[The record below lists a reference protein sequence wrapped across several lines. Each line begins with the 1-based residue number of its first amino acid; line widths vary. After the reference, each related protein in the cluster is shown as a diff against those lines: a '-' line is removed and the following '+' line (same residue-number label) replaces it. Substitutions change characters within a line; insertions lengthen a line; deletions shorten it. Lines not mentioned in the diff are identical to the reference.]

1 MAQDIDSAGSS
12 RRLLPFLRTLAIAL
26 GIVLV
31 LFAMYEAVERVWLH
45 DVDMETLHILHRI
58 RGLLAALVAAS
69 FVGWFIIR
77 KSQPLL
83 TSALAPGE
91 WATGAR
97 PRETERTLV
106 YARWFIQMRWIAV
119 VVAFTLIVVTVQV
132 VELLPLVVWWP
143 LIMTVIVLVL
153 LNLVYTEL
161 ARQKRTNK
169 RLLAFQAYADLL
181 ILTVLLHFSGSLEN
195 PLAPLMLF
203 HVIIAGIILSRRQC
217 YAVAIVGGAFFAILA
232 TLELTGVVHH
242 YTLGIF
248 PHIEDGGHLT
258 HAAQEPMYV
267 VSQVVLH
274 VTILL
279 LTAFFVTTLSD
290 RLRRDE
296 RQLERY
302 AERISTERQLLSQ
315 ALDTTGTALC
325 VCDHNLVPT
334 WNNRQWNT
342 WFGNV
347 PIDSTIHREIYGAKS
362 PARQTMEDGQVRVFE
377 MPFEEQAPAEGAGDP
392 GRTLLTT
399 TAPLMNQDGEI
410 NRVVQLAQDITEQ
423 KRTQAALIRA
433 DKLAAVGEM
442 AGEVAHE
449 INNPIAIISAKAR
462 LLLAN
467 HRSDISD
474 TVAEELAKVTDMA
487 DRIARITQ
495 GMLSYSRPSAATRFE
510 LDARMPVRKAL
521 MLIEQRAR
529 NNNVQINDRLP
540 DRALDVMANAD
551 ELEQVFLN
559 IFLNS
564 MDAMP
569 EGGSLDVSASSVAD
583 QHEIVVEDTGWGVDD
598 EIQERV
604 FDPFFTTKVEG
615 EGTGLGLS
623 ICVGLVRSHGGTIE
637 LWSEKGR
644 GTRTTVTLPV
654 HVSVEVNKQ
663 YG

>member
-1 MAQDIDSAGSS
+1 MAQESDTKDRS
-12 RRLLPFLRTLAIAL
+12 RYLFPFLRTVAVAL

-31 LFAMYEAVERVWLH
+31 LFAAYEAVERVWLA
-45 DVDMETLHILHRI
+45 DVDMETLHMLHRI
-58 RGLLAALVAAS
+58 RGLLAALIAAS
-69 FVGWFIIR
+69 LVGWFIIR

-83 TSALAPGE
+83 TTALAPEE

-97 PRETERTLV
+97 SREGERIMV

-119 VVAFTLIVVTVQV
+119 VVAFTLILVTVRV
-132 VELLPLVVWWP
+132 VELLPMVVWWP
-143 LIMTVIVLVL
+143 LIVTVAVLVC
-153 LNLVYTEL
+153 LNLVYTAL
-161 ARQKRTNK
+161 VKLRHVSKK
-169 RLLAFQAYADLL
+169 FLAFQAYADLL

-203 HVIIAGIILSRRQC
+203 HVIIAGIILSRQQC
-217 YAVAIVGGAFFAILA
+217 FAVAIVGGLLFSLLA

-248 PHIEDGGHLT
+248 PHMEDEGHLT

-296 RQLERY
+296 WQLERY

-334 WNNRQWNT
+334 WHNKQWSA
-342 WFGNV
+342 WFGDV
-347 PIDSTIHREIYGAKS
+347 PVDSTMYGQIYGADSRAGK
-362 PARQTMEDGQVRVFE
+362 TVTDGQVRVFE
-377 MPFEEQAPAEGAGDP
+377 MVLEDQVAVDHPDDG

-449 INNPIAIISAKAR
+449 VNNPIAIISAKAR

-467 HRSDISD
+467 HRGEISD
-474 TVAEELAKVTDMA
+474 KVAGELVKVTDMA

-495 GMLSYSRPSAATRFE
+495 GMLSYSRPSAAARLA
-510 LDARMPVRKAL
+510 LDARMPIRHAL
-521 MLIEQRAR
+521 ELVEQRASKAS
-529 NNNVQINDRLP
+529 VEINDHLP
-540 DRALDVMANAD
+540 DRCLDVMANAD

-564 MDAMP
+564 VDAMP
-569 EGGSLDVSASSVAD
+569 EGGRLDVSATCVEG
-583 QHEIVVEDTGWGVDD
+583 QHNIVVEDTGLGIDSA
-598 EIQERV
+598 IQERV
-604 FDPFFTTKVEG
+604 FDPFFTTRAVG

-623 ICVGLVRSHGGTIE
+623 ICVGLVRSHGGTVE
-637 LWSEKGR
+637 LESEKGS
-644 GTRTTVTLPV
+644 GTKLTVKLPI
-654 HVSVEVNKQ
+654 HVSVEATEQ
-663 YG
+663 HG